1 MGKYV
6 TKLTFTFYNGKG
18 RIELYQYNS
27 FLAILPEIEISWGK
41 IKDKRQLGV
50 SFDWLR
56 GGIILIMD

>member
-6 TKLTFTFYNGKG
+6 TKHAFTFNNGKNK
-18 RIELYQYNS
+18 IELYQYNQ

-41 IKDKRQLGV
+41 INDKRKLMI

-56 GGIILIMD
+56 WGMILIK